1 MRITIDLDPILLE
14 VGGFAL
20 LRWYSIFI
28 TLAIFAAVWLISREF
43 KRKGLDSTHY
53 GSIATWAIVLG
64 IIGARLFHVIDRF
77 GDYSDDPLTMLEI
90 QRGGLAI
97 WGAVAGGFIGVA
109 IGCWR
114 NKMPL
119 LPVIDAVAPG
129 LVLAQAIGRF
139 GNIVNGDAW
148 GAETTSRFAFIYT
161 NPDSYIPNRLLG
173 VPTHPYPVYDM
184 ALNLAVFALLMWLRK
199 KPLPNGALFAIYLV
213 VYGIGRFIIHG
224 WFREE
229 QIWAFGMQQAEVLS
243 LAGVVVGLVMLAVL
257 YGRRRTGGESEEDTS
272 VPAPA
277 A

>member
-1 MRITIDLDPILLE
+1 MRITISIDPILLE
-14 VGGFAL
+14 VGGYAI

-28 TLAIFAAVWLISREF
+28 TLAIFAAVWLINREF
-43 KRKGLDSTHY
+43 KRKGIDTSHY

-64 IIGARLFHVIDRF
+64 IIGARLVHVV
-77 GDYSDDPLTMLEI
+77 DDLSFYLDNPGRIMQI

-97 WGAVAGGFIGVA
+97 WGAVGFGFLGVV
-109 IGCWR
+109 IGCLR
-114 NKMPL
+114 NNVPI

-148 GAETTSRFAFIYT
+148 GAETDSRFAFIYT
-161 NPDSYIPNRLLG
+161 NPDSFIPNRLLG

-184 ALNLAVFALLMWLRK
+184 VLNLAVFALLMWLRK
-199 KPLPNGALFAIYLV
+199 KSLPDGALFAIYLV
-213 VYGIGRFIIHG
+213 FYGIGRFFIHG

-243 LAGVVVGLVMLAVL
+243 LAGVAIGLVALIWL
-257 YGRRRTGGESEEDTS
+257 YSRRRTSAQSEPTS
-272 VPAPA
+272 PAAPA
-277 A
+277 